1 LLGALLGA
9 LLGNV
14 LGTFAVLGSMTKV
27 STSTAFCGQQDWT
40 QNIAST
46 IANIVGIKP
55 IIGSI
60 EADFAEH

>member
-1 LLGALLGA
+1 LLD
-9 LLGNV
+9 NV
-14 LGTFAVLGSMTKV
+14 LGTLAILSSMTKV
-27 STSTAFCGQQDWT
+27 SASTAFCAQQDWT

-60 EADFAEH
+60 EADFAEHWFLL